1 MKAPRSLG
9 GTQHDAVPADAVAA
23 TQALAASFSR
33 RALLRTAAVGV
44 TAGAIA
50 VPAFLDAAPVYA
62 EATSS
67 SFLTTVLDIL
77 ATGEALF
84 TTLYRLGAEHHD
96 RLGIEG
102 YNLNA
107 LLAIRTEEQIHYNF
121 AVAQGGKPVTTH
133 FSMPLGQETFED
145 RGAFLSTFELAE
157 NLTNGALLAL
167 IHDLAVRGLVR
178 LTQIAGQL
186 MQVEGGHRVVSR
198 FMRGEEPA
206 DNWAFG
212 PVTLAHFTDVPAA
225 VAKAGFLSPRAGNDF
240 VFVPVSDEFPGVIHT
255 TP

>member
-1 MKAPRSLG
+1 MKRTLSPG
-9 GTQHDAVPADAVAA
+9 GKRHGGPPAEAVAA

-33 RALLRTAAVGV
+33 RSLLRTAAVGV
-44 TAGAIA
+44 AGAVA
-50 VPAFLDAAPVYA
+50 VPAFLDATPVYA

-67 SFLTTVLDIL
+67 SYLTTVFDIL

-84 TTLYRLGAEHHD
+84 TTLYRLGAQHHD

-121 AVAQGGKPVTTH
+121 AVAHGGTPATTH

-145 RGAFLSTFELAE
+145 RGAFLATFELAE

-167 IHDLAVRGLVR
+167 IHDLAARGLVR

-212 PVTLAHFTDVPAA
+212 PVVLEHFTDVPAA
-225 VAKAGFLSPRAGNDF
+225 VAKAGFLSPRPGNDF
-240 VFVPVSDEFPGVIHT
+240 VFVRVSDEFPGVIHT